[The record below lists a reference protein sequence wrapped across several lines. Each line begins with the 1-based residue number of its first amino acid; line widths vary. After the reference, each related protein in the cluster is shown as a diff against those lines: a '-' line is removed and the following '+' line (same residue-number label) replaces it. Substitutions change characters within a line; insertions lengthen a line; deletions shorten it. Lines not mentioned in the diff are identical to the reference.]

1 MAGWDGKMP
10 PDMFGD
16 YVLHTMIKNQQEF
29 NIISCEASFQPEALS
44 HKNNDGHTPL
54 DLARSVGDK
63 KTIAVIEREMIANG
77 IEVPRSKR

>member
-1 MAGWDGKMP
+1 MSWDGKLP

-16 YVLHTMIKNQQEF
+16 HILHAMIKNKRAF
-29 NIISCEASFQPEALS
+29 NIISCEASFHPEALS
-44 HKNNDGHTPL
+44 HKNHDGHTPL

-77 IEVPRSKR
+77 IEVPKQKGI